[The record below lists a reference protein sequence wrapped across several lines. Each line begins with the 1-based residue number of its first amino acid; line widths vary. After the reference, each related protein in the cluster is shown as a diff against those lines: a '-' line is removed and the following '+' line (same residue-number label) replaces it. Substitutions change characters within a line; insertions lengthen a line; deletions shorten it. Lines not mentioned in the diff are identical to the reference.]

1 MRKNIL
7 KNVKRIN
14 CPSVFSH
21 AEAIEIETINNNK
34 NNNNNLWIYHFATNN
49 TEKQLNV
56 FFMDITSVCP
66 LRYCII
72 YVMYI
77 VYIVYFVYYIICMYN
92 AYADIL

>member
-1 MRKNIL
+1 M
-7 KNVKRIN
+7 KRIN
-14 CPSVFSH
+14 CASVFSH

-56 FFMDITSVCP
+56 FFYGYNECMSTKILYNICNV
-66 LRYCII
+66 YCV
-72 YVMYI
+72 YCTL
-77 VYIVYFVYYIICMYN
+77 YIVYFVYYIICMYN